1 MTMDLSEPN
10 NPSVVKDPTL
20 VKVPKDPSGVKELPL
35 AKDLSVVQNSR
46 VKASTTVLEYT
57 PKQCK
62 ISASDLRLIAY
73 GHALN
78 DKVTELLLYRFRLV
92 SYTSHLYR

>member
-10 NPSVVKDPTL
+10 NPSV

-35 AKDLSVVQNSR
+35 AKDSSLVQNSR
-46 VKASTTVLEYT
+46 VETSTTVLEYS
-57 PKQCK
+57 PKQVK
-62 ISASDLRLIAY
+62 MSASDLRLIAY

-78 DKVTELLLYRFRLV
+78 DKVTELLLCRCRLV
-92 SYTSHLYR
+92 LYISHLYR